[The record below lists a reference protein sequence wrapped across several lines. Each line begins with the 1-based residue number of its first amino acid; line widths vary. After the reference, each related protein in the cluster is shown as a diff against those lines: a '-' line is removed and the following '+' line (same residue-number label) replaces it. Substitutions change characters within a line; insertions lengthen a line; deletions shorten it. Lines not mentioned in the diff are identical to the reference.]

1 MIQIAYV
8 SSTRELLSA
17 EDIAQILSKSR
28 ENNGRRGI
36 TGMLLYKGG
45 NVLQVLEGEKEA
57 LAQLFQKIS
66 QDERH
71 HRVMKLYE
79 KAISEREFP
88 AWSMGFHDLDA
99 EGARHLEGYSEFMDP
114 KFDMSSI
121 KPTAASKL
129 MGLFRQGMR

>member
-45 NVLQVLEGEKEA
+45 DVLQVLEGKRRRWRSCSRR
-57 LAQLFQKIS
+57 F
-66 QDERH
+66 
-71 HRVMKLYE
+71 HR
-79 KAISEREFP
+79 
-88 AWSMGFHDLDA
+88 
-99 EGARHLEGYSEFMDP
+99 
-114 KFDMSSI
+114 MSGI
-121 KPTAASKL
+121 T
-129 MGLFRQGMR
+129 G